1 MPATNR
7 LTATLLNIGHALDH
21 LFLLIFATA
30 IGSIAVDFGYTRWE
44 DLMPFGAGAFL
55 LFGLGSVP
63 AGKLGDTWGRRK
75 LMVIFFIGT
84 GVASL
89 LAAATQTAWQ
99 MAIALTVLGA
109 FLSIYHPVGIPMLVQ
124 GASRPGHTIGISG
137 LAGNLGIAVAALVTG
152 FFVAH
157 GGWRLAFIVPGLVC
171 IALGLVFARVVPPE
185 TEAPARRARSGP
197 VLPKAVV
204 MRVLLVA
211 TATAATGSLLFNF
224 TTNGNA
230 ELLRERF
237 AGLVTDPA
245 RLGLLLAGVYAV
257 GALSQVVVGKLIDR
271 YPLRRL
277 FIGVIVLQV
286 PVFLLAA
293 HATGWAFYVLAIGYM
308 VSVFAAIPFTDAMI
322 VRYIDDSQRSRVA
335 GMRLAISFGISSLA
349 VALLGPLV
357 KAQGFGVLLMS
368 MSAIALFTLVFVLML
383 PGDVGEPSRG
393 LPAAST

>member
-1 MPATNR
+1 MPVTNR

-30 IGSIAVDFGYTRWE
+30 IGAIAVDFGYSHWE

-55 LFGLGSVP
+55 MFGLGSVP
-63 AGKLGDTWGRRK
+63 AGRLGDTWGRRK

-84 GVASL
+84 GLTSL
-89 LAAATQTAWQ
+89 LAAATQNAWQ
-99 MAIALTVLGA
+99 MAIALTLLGA
-109 FLSIYHPVGIPMLVQ
+109 FSAIYHPVGIPMLVQ
-124 GASRPGHTIGISG
+124 GAKRPGHTIGISG
-137 LAGNLGIAVAALVTG
+137 LAGNLGIALVALVTG
-152 FFVAH
+152 YFVAH
-157 GGWRLAFIVPGLVC
+157 GGWRLAFIVPGIVS
-171 IALGLVFARVVPPE
+171 IVLGLIFAWVVPPE

-197 VLPKAVV
+197 VLPRAVV

-237 AGLVTDPA
+237 AGIVTDPA
-245 RLGLLLAGVYAV
+245 RLGLLLAGVYTV
-257 GALSQVVVGKLIDR
+257 GALSQVVVGQLIDR
-271 YPLRRL
+271 FPLRRL
-277 FIGVIVLQV
+277 FIGVILLQV

-293 HATGWAFYVLAIGYM
+293 QASGWAFYGLAIGYM

-335 GMRLAISFGISSLA
+335 GMRLAISFGLSSMA
-349 VALLGPLV
+349 VAMLGPLV
-357 KAQGFGVLLMS
+357 KSQGFGFLLMS

-383 PGDVGEPSRG
+383 PAGVSDPGRG
-393 LPAAST
+393 VAAAG

>member
-1 MPATNR
+1 MPVTNR

-30 IGSIAVDFGYTRWE
+30 IGAIAVDFGYSHWE

-55 LFGLGSVP
+55 MFGLGSVP
-63 AGKLGDTWGRRK
+63 AGRLGDTWGRRK

-84 GVASL
+84 GLTSL
-89 LAAATQTAWQ
+89 LAAATQNAWQ
-99 MAIALTVLGA
+99 MAIALTLLGA
-109 FLSIYHPVGIPMLVQ
+109 FSAIYHPVGIPMLVQ
-124 GASRPGHTIGISG
+124 GAKRPGHTIGISG
-137 LAGNLGIAVAALVTG
+137 LAGNLGIALVALVTG
-152 FFVAH
+152 YFVAH
-157 GGWRLAFIVPGLVC
+157 GGWRLAFIVPGIVS
-171 IALGLVFARVVPPE
+171 IVLGLIFAWVVPPE

-197 VLPKAVV
+197 VLPRAVV

-237 AGLVTDPA
+237 AGIVTDPA
-245 RLGLLLAGVYAV
+245 RLGLLLAGLYTV
-257 GALSQVVVGKLIDR
+257 GALSQVVVGQLIDR
-271 YPLRRL
+271 FPLRRL
-277 FIGVIVLQV
+277 FIGVILLQV

-293 HATGWAFYVLAIGYM
+293 QASGWAFYGLAIGYM

-335 GMRLAISFGISSLA
+335 GMRLAISFGLSSMA
-349 VALLGPLV
+349 VAMLGPLV
-357 KAQGFGVLLMS
+357 KSQGFGFLLMS

-383 PGDVGEPSRG
+383 PAGVSDPGRG
-393 LPAAST
+393 VAAAG

>member
-1 MPATNR
+1 MPVTNR

-30 IGSIAVDFGYTRWE
+30 IGAIAVDFGYSHWE

-55 LFGLGSVP
+55 MFGLGSVP
-63 AGKLGDTWGRRK
+63 AGRLGDTWGRRK

-84 GVASL
+84 GLTSL
-89 LAAATQTAWQ
+89 LAAATQNAWQ
-99 MAIALTVLGA
+99 MAIALTLLGA
-109 FLSIYHPVGIPMLVQ
+109 FSAIYHPVGIPMLVQ
-124 GASRPGHTIGISG
+124 GAKRPGHTIGISG
-137 LAGNLGIAVAALVTG
+137 LAGNLGIALVALVTG
-152 FFVAH
+152 YFVAH
-157 GGWRLAFIVPGLVC
+157 GGWRLAFIVPGIVS
-171 IALGLVFARVVPPE
+171 IVLGLIFAWVVPPE

-197 VLPKAVV
+197 VLPRAVV

-211 TATAATGSLLFNF
+211 TATVATGSLLFNF

-237 AGLVTDPA
+237 AGIVTDPA
-245 RLGLLLAGVYAV
+245 RLGLLLAGVYTV
-257 GALSQVVVGKLIDR
+257 GALSQVVVGQLIDR
-271 YPLRRL
+271 FPLRRL
-277 FIGVIVLQV
+277 FIGVILLQV

-293 HATGWAFYVLAIGYM
+293 QASGWAFYGLAIGYM

-335 GMRLAISFGISSLA
+335 GMRLAISFGLSSMA
-349 VALLGPLV
+349 VAMLGPLV
-357 KAQGFGVLLMS
+357 KSQGFGFLLMS

-383 PGDVGEPSRG
+383 PAGVSDPGRG
-393 LPAAST
+393 VAAAG

>member
-1 MPATNR
+1 MPVTNR

-30 IGSIAVDFGYTRWE
+30 IGAIAVDFGYSHWE

-55 LFGLGSVP
+55 MFGLGSVP
-63 AGKLGDTWGRRK
+63 AGRLGDTWGRRK

-84 GVASL
+84 GLASL
-89 LAAATQTAWQ
+89 LAAATQNAWQ
-99 MAIALTVLGA
+99 MAIALTLLGA
-109 FLSIYHPVGIPMLVQ
+109 FSAIYHPVGIPMLVQ
-124 GASRPGHTIGISG
+124 GAKRPGHTIGISG
-137 LAGNLGIAVAALVTG
+137 LAGNLGIALVALVTG
-152 FFVAH
+152 YFVAH
-157 GGWRLAFIVPGLVC
+157 GGWRLAFIVPGIVS
-171 IALGLVFARVVPPE
+171 IVLGLIFAWVVPPE

-197 VLPKAVV
+197 VLPRAVV

-237 AGLVTDPA
+237 AGIVTDPA
-245 RLGLLLAGVYAV
+245 RLGLLLAGVYTV
-257 GALSQVVVGKLIDR
+257 GALSQVVIGQLIDR
-271 YPLRRL
+271 FPLRRL
-277 FIGVIVLQV
+277 FIGVILLQV

-293 HATGWAFYVLAIGYM
+293 QASGWAFYGLAIGYM

-335 GMRLAISFGISSLA
+335 GMRLAISFGLSSMA
-349 VALLGPLV
+349 VAMLGPLV
-357 KAQGFGVLLMS
+357 KSQGFGFLLMS

-383 PGDVGEPSRG
+383 PAGVSDPGRG
-393 LPAAST
+393 VAAAG

>member
-30 IGSIAVDFGYTRWE
+30 IGAIAVDFGYSHWE

-55 LFGLGSVP
+55 MFGLGSVP

-75 LMVIFFIGT
+75 LMIIFFIGT
-84 GVASL
+84 GLASL
-89 LAAATQTAWQ
+89 LAAATQNAWQ
-99 MAIALTVLGA
+99 MAIALTLLGA
-109 FLSIYHPVGIPMLVQ
+109 FSAIYHPVGIPMLVQ
-124 GASRPGHTIGISG
+124 GATRPGHTIGISG
-137 LAGNLGIAVAALVTG
+137 LSGNLGIALVALVTG

-157 GGWRLAFIVPGLVC
+157 GGWRLAFIVPGIVS
-171 IALGLVFARVVPPE
+171 IVLGLIFARVVPPE

-197 VLPKAVV
+197 VLPRAVV

-237 AGLVTDPA
+237 AGIVTDPA
-245 RLGLLLAGVYAV
+245 RLGLLLAGVYTV
-257 GALSQVVVGKLIDR
+257 GALSQVVVGQLIDR
-271 YPLRRL
+271 FPLRRL
-277 FIGVIVLQV
+277 FIGVILLQV

-293 HATGWAFYVLAIGYM
+293 QASGWTFYGLAIGYM

-335 GMRLAISFGISSLA
+335 GMRLAISFGLSSMA
-349 VALLGPLV
+349 VAMLGPLV
-357 KAQGFGVLLMS
+357 KSQGFGFLLMS

-383 PGDVGEPSRG
+383 PAGVGEPGRG
-393 LPAAST
+393 VAAAG